1 MSTHPSVGRPLPTG
15 AAHIDALARALRALL
30 VDLPAVESVGRRL
43 AVVLDR
49 GGRVLVAGNG
59 GSAAQAQH
67 LTSELVGRYRD
78 ERAPLSALCL
88 HGDSSSV
95 TAIVNDYG
103 ADAVFAR
110 QVLAHGR
117 SGDVFIALSTSGG
130 SPNLIEATLAARRI
144 GVHTVALT
152 GSAPNALAETADEV
166 VAVETEA
173 TATVQEIHQV
183 LVHLLC
189 ACIDVTLG
197 VSSPAILRDDAGS
210 VGSEAIE

>member
-1 MSTHPSVGRPLPTG
+1 MSAATNAGRPPLPTG
-15 AAHIDALARALRALL
+15 VAHIDALSDALRGL
-30 VDLPAVESVGRRL
+30 VAHLPMVESIGHHM

-103 ADAVFAR
+103 ADAVFSR

-117 SGDVFIALSTSGG
+117 GGDVLVALSTSGC
-130 SPNLIEATLAARRI
+130 SQNLVEATLTARSI
-144 GVHTVALT
+144 GMRTVALT
-152 GSAPNALAETADEV
+152 GAAPNPLAAMADDV
-166 VAVETEA
+166 VAIATDT
-173 TATVQEIHQV
+173 TATVQEVHQV

-189 ACIDVTLG
+189 ARIDVTLG
-197 VSSPAILRDDAGS
+197 VSPRLVDGGRVERSEVAG
-210 VGSEAIE
+210 